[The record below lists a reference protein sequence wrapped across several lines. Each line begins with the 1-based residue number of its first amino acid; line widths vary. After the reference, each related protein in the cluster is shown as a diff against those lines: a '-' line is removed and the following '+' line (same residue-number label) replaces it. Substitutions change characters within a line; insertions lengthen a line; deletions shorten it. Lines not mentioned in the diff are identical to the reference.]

1 MTKKHDHEARQIHQ
15 PLTGHVR
22 ELKVRLVRGLV
33 VFVACFAV
41 CFVYADALYQFL
53 AAPLDDALSRA
64 DIKPGMIFTA
74 LPEVFLT
81 HVKSAFFAALILS
94 FPVWM
99 NQLWLFIAPGL
110 YQRERK
116 AFLPFLWLTP
126 FLFLGGVMFAYTVV
140 LPLAWAFFIDF
151 QSPVSDGTLPIRLE
165 AKVNEYLSLTMT
177 LLFAFGCAFLLPV
190 LLALCAR
197 AGFIDAAWL
206 RQKRRYAIIV
216 AFIAAAVLTPP
227 DIISQILLAIPLL
240 VLYEISILIISPW
253 RSRRG

>member
-1 MTKKHDHEARQIHQ
+1 MPTKKAMPNPTTKKHDHEAPQIHQ
-15 PLTGHVR
+15 PLTSHIR
-22 ELKVRLVRGLV
+22 ELKVRVVRGLG
-33 VFVACFAV
+33 VFIACFAV
-41 CFVYADALYQFL
+41 CFFYATDIYQFL
-53 AAPLDDALSRA
+53 AAPLDHALSQA
-64 DIKPGMIFTA
+64 NIQPGMIFTA
-74 LPEVFLT
+74 LPEVFFA

-126 FLFLGGVMFAYTVV
+126 ILFISGVVFAYTVV

-151 QSPVSDGTLPIRLE
+151 QIPQTPGDLPIRLE

-190 LLALCAR
+190 VLALCAR
-197 AGFIDAAWL
+197 AGFIDARVATQ
-206 RQKRRYAIIV
+206 QKALCHHRC
-216 AFIAAAVLTPP
+216 
-227 DIISQILLAIPLL
+227 
-240 VLYEISILIISPW
+240 LYSGGGFDSA
-253 RSRRG
+253 